1 MKYLVKI
8 EENKEYNGIIEFSKL
23 KKENFY
29 DFDYYRIVN
38 PLTKEVFSYDN
49 KILKKIPNY
58 NCFDLW
64 GNGKCCQYCVSTNS
78 LLSNSIKKKLE
89 QIGGTLFLA
98 KVLPV
103 SIDNKNYVLELFQNI
118 GDSYV
123 KTVNEQVKLS
133 QIVSNLNSMASLD
146 SFSGLYSH
154 GFMYEKLMN
163 ISRENTLPVCLICM
177 DIDNMKYVN
186 DYYGHYAGDE
196 LIQKVSMELVKANG
210 NNIFSGRTGGDE
222 FQIIFINYNENEAL
236 EKVKDILKKAER
248 ILINNE
254 YYATVSWAI
263 GERKSNQT
271 AKDFMDSV
279 DSKMYEV
286 KSQNHLL

>member
-1 MKYLVKI
+1 MKHLVKI
-8 EENKEYNGIIEFSKL
+8 EANKEYDGIIEFSKL

-38 PLTKEVFSYDN
+38 PLTKEVFFYEN
-49 KILKKIPNY
+49 NILKKLSNY
-58 NCFDLW
+58 NCYDLW
-64 GNGKCCQYCVSTNS
+64 GNGKCCQYCVSTNA

-89 QIGGTLFLA
+89 QIDGTLFLA

-103 SIDNKNYVLELFQNI
+103 SIDNNNYVLELFQNI

-123 KTVNEQVKLS
+123 KTANEQVKLS
-133 QIVSNLNSMASLD
+133 QIISNLNSMASLD

-154 GFMYEKLMN
+154 GYMYDKLMN
-163 ISRENTLPVCLICM
+163 ISRENTLPVCLVCM

-186 DYYGHYAGDE
+186 DHYGHYAGDE
-196 LIQKVSMELVKANG
+196 LIQKVSMELVRAKE
-210 NNIFSGRTGGDE
+210 NNIFPGRTGGDE
-222 FQIIFINYNENEAL
+222 FQIIFINYNKNEAL
-236 EKVKDILKKAER
+236 EKVNDILKKAER